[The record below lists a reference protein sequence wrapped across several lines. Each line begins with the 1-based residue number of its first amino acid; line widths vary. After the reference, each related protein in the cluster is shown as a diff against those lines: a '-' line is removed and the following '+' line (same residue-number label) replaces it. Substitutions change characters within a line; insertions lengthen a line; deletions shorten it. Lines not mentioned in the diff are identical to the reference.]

1 VDIVTDHEMRRIDR
15 RTIERLGIPE
25 IVLMENAGRQV
36 AALLSAL
43 HEDLPARRVLVL
55 CGPGNNGGDALVT
68 ARLLA
73 GRCVEVRVILFARP
87 AGLRGSAAVAH
98 EAARK
103 CGVRIDPVRSPAAWR
118 RLRRTLAQCD
128 IVVDGLLG
136 TGLSR
141 PVEGLFAEVI
151 ETVNRSGREVIAV
164 DIPSG
169 LRGDTPAV
177 PGPAVRARHTV
188 TFARPK
194 LPHLLAPASG
204 LCGTVH
210 VADIGIPDAAVAAER
225 VALSLADPLAL
236 RRALPRRRRDS
247 HKGDFGHVLVVAG
260 SRGKGGAARL
270 AALAALT
277 AGCGLVTAAVP
288 ESLTGSFVRGA
299 MEVMTEGL
307 DETEDGTISDA
318 ALPRLK
324 RLLAGKRAVAVG
336 PGLATHPKTRRM
348 VRELIRAVRVPLV
361 LDADGLNAFPR
372 AAGLRGGGR
381 RALLL
386 TPHPGEMGRLLGIDT
401 PAVQADR
408 LGAARRLA
416 RRTRGHVVLKGHRSL
431 VASPDGHVSV
441 NPTGN
446 PGMATAGSG
455 DVLTGLLAGLL
466 AQGGAAADMARL
478 GVYLHGFAGDLAAE
492 NKGHA
497 PLLARDL
504 LSAFPLAW
512 SRMAAGRSLPMG
524 VEVMA

>member
-1 VDIVTDHEMRRIDR
+1 MRSIDR
-15 RTIERLGIPE
+15 RTIERHRIPE
-25 IVLMENAGRQV
+25 IVLMEQAGRQV
-36 AALLSAL
+36 VALLRSL
-43 HEDLPARRVLVL
+43 HGDRLIEHHVFLL
-55 CGPGNNGGDALVT
+55 CGPGNNGGDALVA
-68 ARLLA
+68 ARLLTDR
-73 GRCVEVRVILFARP
+73 GVPCRTLLFARP
-87 AGLRGSAAVAH
+87 GGLRGSAARAY
-98 EAARK
+98 EAARRL
-103 CGVRIDPVRSPAAWR
+103 GVRVDPVRGPAAWR
-118 RLRRTLAQCD
+118 RLRRALAQCD

-141 PVEGLFAEVI
+141 PVIGLFADVI
-151 ETVNRSGREVIAV
+151 EAVNRSGREVIAV

-169 LRGDTPAV
+169 LRGDSPGI
-177 PGPAVRARHTV
+177 PGPAIRARHTV

-194 LPHLLAPASG
+194 VPHLLTPASG

-225 VALSLADPLAL
+225 ASLSLADPLML
-236 RRALPRRRRDS
+236 RRALPRRRRDG

-288 ESLTGSFVRGA
+288 KSLAGSFVRGE

-307 DETEDGTISDA
+307 DETDEGTISDA

-336 PGLATHPKTRRM
+336 PGLTTHPATRKL
-348 VRELIRAVRVPLV
+348 VRAFVAAVRVPLV

-372 AAGLRGGGR
+372 AGGLRAGR

-386 TPHPGEMGRLLGIDT
+386 TPHPGEMGRLLGMDT
-401 PAVQADR
+401 QAVQADR
-408 LGAARRLA
+408 LAAARRLA
-416 RRTRGHVVLKGHRSL
+416 RRIRGHVVLKGHRSL
-431 VASPDGHVSV
+431 VASPDGRVSV

-466 AQGGAAADMARL
+466 AQGGTAGEMARL
-478 GVYLHGFAGDLAAE
+478 GVYLHGFAGDLASE
-492 NKGHA
+492 RKGHA

-524 VEVMA
+524 VEVMS

>member
-1 VDIVTDHEMRRIDR
+1 
-15 RTIERLGIPE
+15 
-25 IVLMENAGRQV
+25 MEQAGRQV
-36 AALLSAL
+36 AALLRAL
-43 HEDLPARRVLVL
+43 HGDRLTERRVLLL
-55 CGPGNNGGDALVT
+55 CGPGNNGGDALVV

-73 GRCVEVRVILFARP
+73 DRGVACRTLLFARP
-87 AGLRGSAAVAH
+87 GGLRGSAALAH
-98 EAARK
+98 ASATRL
-103 CGVRIDPVRSPAAWR
+103 GVRVEPVRSPAAWR
-118 RLRRTLAQCD
+118 RVRSALSRCD
-128 IVVDGLLG
+128 MVVDGLLG

-141 PVEGLFAEVI
+141 PVTGLFADVI
-151 ETVNRSGREVIAV
+151 EAVNRSGREVIAV

-169 LRGDTPAV
+169 LRGDTPTI
-177 PGPAVRARHTV
+177 PGPAIRARHTV

-194 LPHLLAPASG
+194 VPHLLAPASG

-210 VADIGIPDAAVAAER
+210 VADIGIPEAAVAAER
-225 VALSLADPLAL
+225 PALSLADPAVL
-236 RRALPRRRRDS
+236 RRALPRRRREA

-288 ESLTGSFVRGA
+288 RSLAGSFVRGE

-307 DETEDGTISDA
+307 DETDEGTISDA

-324 RLLAGKRAVAVG
+324 RLLVGKRAVAVG
-336 PGLATHPKTRRM
+336 PGLTTHPATRKL
-348 VRELIRAVRVPLV
+348 VLGLIAAVRVPLV

-372 AAGLRGGGR
+372 AGGLRAGR
-381 RALLL
+381 RALVL
-386 TPHPGEMGRLLGIDT
+386 TPHPGEMGRLLGLDT
-401 PAVQADR
+401 RAVQADR
-408 LGAARRLA
+408 LGAVRRLA
-416 RRTRGHVVLKGHRSL
+416 RRTRGHVVLKGFRSL
-431 VASPDGHVSV
+431 VASPDGRVSV

-466 AQGGAAADMARL
+466 AQGGTAGEMARL
-478 GVYLHGFAGDLAAE
+478 GVYLHGFAGDLASE
-492 NKGHA
+492 RKGHA

-512 SRMAAGRSLPMG
+512 SRMASGRSLPMG
-524 VEVMA
+524 VEVMS

>member
-1 VDIVTDHEMRRIDR
+1 
-15 RTIERLGIPE
+15 
-25 IVLMENAGRQV
+25 MENAGRQV
-36 AALLSAL
+36 ATLLSAL
-43 HEDLPARRVLVL
+43 HDDLASLRVLCL
-55 CGPGNNGGDALVT
+55 CGPGNNGGDALVV
-68 ARLLA
+68 ARLLVDR
-73 GRCVEVRVILFARP
+73 GVLCRTLLFARP
-87 AGLRGSAAVAH
+87 GGMRGSALAAH
-98 EAARK
+98 EAARRG
-103 CGVRIDPVRSPAAWR
+103 GVRLEPVRSSGSWR

-128 IVVDGLLG
+128 VVVDGLLG

-151 ETVNRSGREVIAV
+151 EAVNRSGREVIAV

-169 LRGDTPAV
+169 LRGDVPSI
-177 PGPAVRARHTV
+177 PGPAIRARHTV
-188 TFARPK
+188 TFGRPK
-194 LPHLLAPASG
+194 VPHLLAPASA

-210 VADIGIPDAAVAAER
+210 VADIGIPNAAVAAER
-225 VALSLADPLAL
+225 PTLSLPDPAAL
-236 RRALPRRRRDS
+236 RRTLPRRRRDG

-288 ESLTGSFVRGA
+288 KSLMGSFVRGA

-307 DETEDGTISDA
+307 DETEEGTISGA
-318 ALPRLK
+318 ALPRLR

-336 PGLATHPKTRRM
+336 PGLTTHPETRRL
-348 VRELIRAVRVPLV
+348 VRDFIALVRVPLV

-372 AAGLRGGGR
+372 AFGLDGQSRH
-381 RALLL
+381 LLL
-386 TPHPGEMGRLLGIDT
+386 TPHPGEMGRLLGLDT
-401 PAVQADR
+401 SGVQADR
-408 LGAARRLA
+408 LAAVRRLA
-416 RRTRGHVVLKGHRSL
+416 RRTRGTVVLKGHRSL
-431 VASPDGHVSV
+431 VASTDGRISV

-466 AQGGAAADMARL
+466 AQGGTTGDMARL
-478 GVYLHGFAGDLAAE
+478 GVYMHGFAGDLASE
-492 NKGHA
+492 QKGHA

-512 SRMAAGRSLPMG
+512 SRMASGRSLPMG

>member
-1 VDIVTDHEMRRIDR
+1 MRRIDR
-15 RTIERLGIPE
+15 RTIERLRIPE
-25 IVLMENAGRQV
+25 IVLMEQAGRQV
-36 AALLSAL
+36 ASLLRTL
-43 HEDLPARRVLVL
+43 HGDRLPERRVLVL
-55 CGPGNNGGDALVT
+55 CGPGNNGGDALVV

-73 GRCVEVRVILFARP
+73 DRGVDCRALLFARP
-87 AGLRGSAAVAH
+87 AGLRGSAAQAC
-98 EAARK
+98 ETARRL
-103 CGVRIDPVRSPAAWR
+103 GVRIEPVRSAATWR
-118 RLRRTLAQCD
+118 RHKRALSRCD

-141 PVEGLFAEVI
+141 PVAGLFAEVI
-151 ETVNRSGREVIAV
+151 EAVNRSGREVIAV

-169 LRGDTPAV
+169 LRGDSPGI
-177 PGPAVRARHTV
+177 PGPAIRARHTV

-194 LPHLLAPASG
+194 VPHLLAPASG

-210 VADIGIPDAAVAAER
+210 VADIGIPEAAVAAER
-225 VALSLADPLAL
+225 PALTLADPAAL
-236 RRALPRRRRDS
+236 RATLPRRRRDT

-288 ESLTGSFVRGA
+288 KSVAGSFVRGE

-307 DETEDGTISDA
+307 DETDEGTLSDS
-318 ALPRLK
+318 ALLRLK

-336 PGLATHPKTRRM
+336 PGLTTHPATRRL
-348 VRELIRAVRVPLV
+348 VRAFVQAVRVPLV

-372 AAGLRGGGR
+372 ASGLRAGR
-381 RALLL
+381 RFLVM

-401 PAVQADR
+401 QAVQADR
-408 LGAARRLA
+408 LAAARRLA

-431 VASPDGHVSV
+431 VASPDGRISV

-466 AQGGAAADMARL
+466 AQGGPAHEMARL
-478 GVYLHGFAGDLAAE
+478 GVYLHGFAGDLASE
-492 NKGHA
+492 RKGHA

-504 LSAFPLAW
+504 LTAFPLAW

-524 VEVMA
+524 VEVMS

>member
-15 RTIERLGIPE
+15 RTIERHRIPE

-36 AALLSAL
+36 ATLLSAL
-43 HEDLPARRVLVL
+43 HDDLASLRVLLL
-55 CGPGNNGGDALVT
+55 CGPGNNGGDAMVT

-73 GRCVEVRVILFARP
+73 DRDVECRALLFVRP
-87 AGLRGSAAVAH
+87 GGLRGSAAVAH
-98 EAARK
+98 EAARRG
-103 CGVRIDPVRSPAAWR
+103 GVRIDAVRSPLAWR
-118 RLRRTLAQCD
+118 RLRRTLGSCD
-128 IVVDGLLG
+128 LVVDGLLG

-141 PVEGLFAEVI
+141 PVEGLFSEVI
-151 ETVNRSGREVIAV
+151 EAVNRSGREVIAV

-169 LRGDTPAV
+169 LRGDVPSI
-177 PGPAVRARHTV
+177 PGPAIRARHTV

-194 LPHLLAPASG
+194 VPHILAPASA

-210 VADIGIPDAAVAAER
+210 VADIGIPNAAVAAEKPR
-225 VALSLADPLAL
+225 LALADPLAL
-236 RRALPRRRRDS
+236 RRALPQRRRDS

-270 AALAALT
+270 AALAALS

-288 ESLTGSFVRGA
+288 MSLMGSFVRGA

-307 DETEDGTISDA
+307 DETDDGTIAGS

-336 PGLATHPKTRRM
+336 PGLTTHPETRRL
-348 VRELIRAVRVPLV
+348 VRDLIASVRVPLV

-372 AAGLRGGGR
+372 AAGLDGRR

-386 TPHPGEMGRLLGIDT
+386 TPHPGEMGRLLGLDT
-401 PAVQADR
+401 RGVQGDR
-408 LGAARRLA
+408 LGAAQRLA
-416 RRTRGHVVLKGHRSL
+416 RRTRGTVVLKGHRSL
-431 VASPDGHVSV
+431 VASPDGQVSV

-466 AQGGAAADMARL
+466 AQGGTTGDMARL
-478 GVYLHGFAGDLAAE
+478 GVYMHGFAGDLAAE
-492 NKGHA
+492 HKGHS

>member
-1 VDIVTDHEMRRIDR
+1 MRSIDR
-15 RTIERLGIPE
+15 RTIERYRIPE
-25 IVLMENAGRQV
+25 IVLMEQAGRQV
-36 AALLSAL
+36 AALLR
-43 HEDLPARRVLVL
+43 DLYGDRLPETRILLL

-68 ARLLA
+68 ARLLTDR
-73 GRCVEVRVILFARP
+73 GVPCRTLLFARP
-87 AGLRGSAAVAH
+87 GGLRGSAAQAYD
-98 EAARK
+98 AARRL
-103 CGVRIDPVRSPAAWR
+103 GVPIEPVRGPAAWK
-118 RLRRTLAQCD
+118 RLRRALGPCD
-128 IVVDGLLG
+128 VVVDGLLG

-141 PVEGLFAEVI
+141 PVTGLFADVI
-151 ETVNRSGREVIAV
+151 EAVNRSGREVIAV

-169 LRGDTPAV
+169 LRGDSPGI
-177 PGPAVRARHTV
+177 PGPAIRARHTV

-194 LPHLLAPASG
+194 VPLLMPPASA

-225 VALSLADPLAL
+225 PALSLADPLAL
-236 RRALPRRRRDS
+236 RRSLPRRRRDA

-288 ESLTGSFVRGA
+288 RSLAGSFVRGE

-307 DETEDGTISDA
+307 DETDEGTISDT

-324 RLLAGKRAVAVG
+324 RLLQGKRAVAVG
-336 PGLATHPKTRRM
+336 PGLTTHPSTRRL
-348 VRELIRAVRVPLV
+348 VRDFVAAVRVPLV

-372 AAGLRGGGR
+372 ARGLRAGR
-381 RALLL
+381 RALVM
-386 TPHPGEMGRLLGIDT
+386 TPHPGEMGRLLGTDT

-431 VASPDGHVSV
+431 VASPDGRVSV

-466 AQGGAAADMARL
+466 AQGGTAGEMARL
-478 GVYLHGFAGDLAAE
+478 GVYLHGFAGDLASE
-492 NKGHA
+492 RKGHA

-524 VEVMA
+524 VEVMS

>member
-1 VDIVTDHEMRRIDR
+1 MRRIDR
-15 RTIERLGIPE
+15 RTIERHRIPE

-36 AALLSAL
+36 ATLLSSL
-43 HEDLPARRVLVL
+43 HGDLRSLRVLLL
-55 CGPGNNGGDALVT
+55 CGPGNNGGDAMVT
-68 ARLLA
+68 ARLLFDA
-73 GRCVEVRVILFARP
+73 GVDCRAILFARA
-87 AGLRGSAAVAH
+87 AGLRDSAAAAH
-98 EAARK
+98 EAARRV
-103 CGVRIDPVRSPAAWR
+103 GVRIDAVRSPVAWR
-118 RLRRTLAQCD
+118 RLRRALSQCD

-151 ETVNRSGREVIAV
+151 DAVNRSGREVIAV

-169 LRGDTPAV
+169 LRGDSPTVSGA
-177 PGPAVRARHTV
+177 AIRARHTV

-194 LPHLLAPASG
+194 IPHLFGPASA

-210 VADIGIPDAAVAAER
+210 VADIGIPDPAVAAER
-225 VALSLADPLAL
+225 ATLSLADPAAL
-236 RRALPRRRRDS
+236 RRSMPRRRKDS

-288 ESLTGSFVRGA
+288 ESLAGSFVRGA

-307 DETEDGTISDA
+307 DETEEGTISDA

-336 PGLATHPKTRRM
+336 PGLTTHPKTRRM
-348 VRELIRAVRVPLV
+348 VRELLRSVRVPLV

-372 AAGLRGGGR
+372 AAGLRGS
-381 RALLL
+381 RAGLVL
-386 TPHPGEMGRLLGIDT
+386 TPHPGEMGRLLGMDT
-401 PAVQADR
+401 RGVQGDR
-408 LGAARRLA
+408 LSAVRKLA

-431 VASPDGHVSV
+431 VASPDGRVSV

-466 AQGGAAADMARL
+466 AQGGTAGEMARL
-478 GVYLHGFAGDLAAE
+478 GVYLHGFAGDLASE
-492 NKGHA
+492 GKGHA

-512 SRMAAGRSLPMG
+512 SRMGSGRSLPIG

>member
-1 VDIVTDHEMRRIDR
+1 VDIVTDHQMRRIDR
-15 RTIERLGIPE
+15 RTIERYRIPE

-36 AALLSAL
+36 ATLFLSL
-43 HEDLPARRVLVL
+43 NRNLESRRVLCL

-68 ARLLA
+68 ARLLVSRGVDCRA
-73 GRCVEVRVILFARP
+73 ILFARP
-87 AGLRGSAAVAH
+87 SGLRGSAATAY
-98 EAARK
+98 ESARRL
-103 CGVRIDPVRSPAAWR
+103 GVRIDAVRSPAAWR
-118 RLRRTLAQCD
+118 RLRPVLSQCD

-151 ETVNRSGREVIAV
+151 EAVNRSGREVYAV

-169 LRGDTPAV
+169 LRGDSPTV
-177 PGPAVRARHTV
+177 PGAAIRARHTV

-194 LPHLLAPASG
+194 IPHLFGPASA
-204 LCGTVH
+204 LCGRVH

-225 VALSLADPLAL
+225 PTLALVDLEAL
-236 RRALPRRRRDS
+236 RRAMPKRRRDS
-247 HKGDFGHVLVVAG
+247 HKGDYGHVLVVAG

-288 ESLTGSFVRGA
+288 ASLANSFVREA

-307 DETEDGTISDA
+307 DETDEGTISDK

-336 PGLATHPKTRRM
+336 PGLSTHPGTRRM
-348 VRELIRAVRVPLV
+348 VREFVRSVRVPLV

-372 AAGLRGGGR
+372 AAGLKAS
-381 RALLL
+381 RAGLVL
-386 TPHPGEMGRLLGIDT
+386 TPHPGEMGRLLGLGT
-401 PAVQADR
+401 PEVQQDR
-408 LGAARRLA
+408 LGAVRRLA
-416 RRTRGHVVLKGHRSL
+416 RRTRAHVVLKGDRSL
-431 VASPDGHVSV
+431 VAAPDGRVSV

-446 PGMATAGSG
+446 AGMATAGSG
-455 DVLTGLLAGLL
+455 DVLTGFLAGLL
-466 AQGGAAADMARL
+466 AQGGKVGDLTRL
-478 GVYLHGFAGDLAAE
+478 GVFLHGGSGDLAILRK
-492 NKGHA
+492 NLA

-504 LSAFPLAW
+504 LSALPHAW
-512 SRMAAGRSLPMG
+512 TLMASGGSFKEG